1 MEATVGI
8 SCESLADDDLQAL
21 TRQLSTT
28 LNRETDVEAAMPEAP
43 AEPGSRGDPAILH
56 TLLLTF
62 MTSGAAVAM
71 FQVIKSY
78 VERNKSLTMT
88 FKRADGQE
96 LVIDQTNMGADQ
108 LDKTVEFA
116 RAFFDK
122 S

>member
-1 MEATVGI
+1 MDATVAV
-8 SCESLADDDLQAL
+8 SCDSLAEDDLQSL
-21 TRQLSTT
+21 TRELSTT
-28 LNRETDVEAAMPEAP
+28 INRETDVSAAIPEAP

-88 FKRADGQE
+88 FKRSDGEE
-96 LVIDQTNMGADQ
+96 LVIDQTNMSADQ
-108 LDKTVEFA
+108 MDKTVEFA

-122 S
+122 P

>member
-1 MEATVGI
+1 MDAVVAI
-8 SCESLADDDLQAL
+8 SCDSLAEDDLQSL
-21 TRQLSTT
+21 TRELSTT
-28 LNRETDVEAAMPEAP
+28 INRETDVGAAIPEAQP
-43 AEPGSRGDPAILH
+43 EPGSKGDPAVLH

-62 MTSGAAVAM
+62 MSSGAAVAM

-88 FKRADGQE
+88 FKRADGEE
-96 LVIDQTNMGADQ
+96 LVIDQTNMSADQ
-108 LDKTVEFA
+108 MDKTVEFA